1 MVRLVELAT
10 DAASEGMEE
19 RRGRFLRPGRLV
31 ERFLRTYSGC
41 TEDRG
46 SALLAP
52 SGGRL
57 LDPLNDGFDP
67 RAELLRAGSGD
78 DPPEGP
84 SLDERV

>member
-31 ERFLRTYSGC
+31 ERFLRTYSGG
-41 TEDRG
+41 TKDRG

-52 SGGRL
+52 PGGRL
-57 LDPLNDGFDP
+57 LDPLSG
-67 RAELLRAGSGD
+67 LLADFGETGEQLLS
-78 DPPEGP
+78 
-84 SLDERV
+84 